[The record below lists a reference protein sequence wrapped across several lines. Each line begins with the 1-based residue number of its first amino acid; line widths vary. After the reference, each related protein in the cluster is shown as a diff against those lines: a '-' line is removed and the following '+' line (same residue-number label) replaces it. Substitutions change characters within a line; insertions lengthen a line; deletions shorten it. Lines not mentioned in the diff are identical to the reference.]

1 MNKKLLELLVAKCK
15 DMGLSEESIQKIAG
29 IASNGLAD
37 DATDEVIETRANEYL
52 PILKAMQGEATRWA
66 QNKSLKPQQQQ
77 EEKLNEASID
87 AIITK
92 VTENLSSKI
101 EEQNTVIGNLQ
112 KQLGESQRNV
122 VIASEMQ
129 KLGLTEADM
138 EFVTIPADVNVGEYL
153 GKYKQSL
160 VDRGLKPVDSSVSKE
175 AREKAESD
183 LAETMLNEYAK

>member
-52 PILKAMQGEATRWA
+52 PILKTMQGEATRWA
-66 QNKSLKPQQQQ
+66 QNKNPKTQQQ
-77 EEKLNEASID
+77 EEKLNEASIE
-87 AIITK
+87 AIIKK
-92 VTENLSSKI
+92 VTENLSTKI
-101 EEQNTVIGNLQ
+101 DEQNTVIGNLQ

-122 VIASEMQ
+122 VIANEMQ

-138 EFVTIPADVNVGEYL
+138 EFVTIPADANVVEYL

-175 AREKAESD
+175 DKEKAESD

>member
-52 PILKAMQGEATRWA
+52 PILKTMQGEATRWA
-66 QNKSLKPQQQQ
+66 QNKNPKTQQQ

-92 VTENLSSKI
+92 VTEKLSTKI
-101 EEQNTVIGNLQ
+101 DEQNTVIGNLQ

-122 VIASEMQ
+122 VIANEMQ

-138 EFVTIPADVNVGEYL
+138 EFVTIPTDANVGEYL

-160 VDRGLKPVDSSVSKE
+160 VNRGLKPADSSVSKE
-175 AREKAESD
+175 EKEKAESD

>member
-1 MNKKLLELLVAKCK
+1 MNKKLLELLIAKCK

-66 QNKSLKPQQQQ
+66 QNKNPKPQQQ

-92 VTENLSSKI
+92 VTENLSTKI
-101 EEQNTVIGNLQ
+101 EEQNTLIGNLQ

-122 VIASEMQ
+122 LIASEMQ
-129 KLGLTEADM
+129 KLGLTEEDM
-138 EFVTIPADVNVGEYL
+138 EFVTIPADANVGEYL

-160 VDRGLKPVDSSVSKE
+160 VNRGLKPTDSSVSKE
-175 AREKAESD
+175 EKEKAESD
-183 LAETMLNEYAK
+183 LADTMLSEYAK

>member
-37 DATDEVIETRANEYL
+37 DATDEAIETRANEFL
-52 PILKAMQGEATRWA
+52 PVLKTMQGEATRWA
-66 QNKSLKPQQQQ
+66 QNKNPKQQQQQ
-77 EEKLNEASID
+77 EEKLNEASIE
-87 AIITK
+87 AIIKK
-92 VTENLSSKI
+92 VTENLSTKI

-175 AREKAESD
+175 EREKAESD
-183 LAETMLNEYAK
+183 LAETMLSEYAK

>member
-1 MNKKLLELLVAKCK
+1 MNKKLLETLVAKCK

-37 DATDEVIETRANEYL
+37 DAIDEAIETRANEFL
-52 PILKAMQGEATRWA
+52 PVLKTMQGEATRWA
-66 QNKSLKPQQQQ
+66 QNKNPKPQQQQ
-77 EEKLNEASID
+77 EEKLNEASIE
-87 AIITK
+87 AIIKK
-92 VTENLSSKI
+92 VTENLSTKI

-138 EFVTIPADVNVGEYL
+138 EFVTIPEDANVAEYL

-175 AREKAESD
+175 EREKAESD
-183 LAETMLNEYAK
+183 LAETMLSEYAK

>member
-52 PILKAMQGEATRWA
+52 PILKTMQGEATRWA
-66 QNKSLKPQQQQ
+66 QNKNPKTQQQ
-77 EEKLNEASID
+77 EEKLNEASIE
-87 AIITK
+87 AIIKK
-92 VTENLSSKI
+92 VTENLSTKI
-101 EEQNTVIGNLQ
+101 DEQNTVIGNLQ

-122 VIASEMQ
+122 VIANEMQ

-138 EFVTIPADVNVGEYL
+138 EFVTIPADANVVEYL

-175 AREKAESD
+175 DKGKAESD

>member
-1 MNKKLLELLVAKCK
+1 MNKKLLETLVAKCK

-37 DATDEVIETRANEYL
+37 DATDEAIETRANEFL
-52 PILKAMQGEATRWA
+52 PVLKTMQGEATRWA
-66 QNKSLKPQQQQ
+66 QNKSPKPQQQQ
-77 EEKLNEASID
+77 EEKLNEASIE
-87 AIITK
+87 AIIKK
-92 VTENLSSKI
+92 VTENLSTKI

-138 EFVTIPADVNVGEYL
+138 EFVTIPADANVAEYL

-175 AREKAESD
+175 EREKAESD

>member
-1 MNKKLLELLVAKCK
+1 MNKKLLETLVAKCK

-37 DATDEVIETRANEYL
+37 DTTDEAIETRANEFL

-77 EEKLNEASID
+77 EGKLDEASIETV
-87 AIITK
+87 IKK
-92 VTENLSSKI
+92 VTENLSAKI
-101 EEQNTVIGNLQ
+101 EEQNTVISNLQ

-138 EFVTIPADVNVGEYL
+138 EFVTIPADANVAEYL

-175 AREKAESD
+175 EREKAESD

>member
-1 MNKKLLELLVAKCK
+1 MNKKLLELLIAKCK

-66 QNKSLKPQQQQ
+66 QNKNPKPQQQ
-77 EEKLNEASID
+77 EEKLNEASIE
-87 AIITK
+87 AIIKK
-92 VTENLSSKI
+92 VTENLSTKI

>member
-52 PILKAMQGEATRWA
+52 PILKTMQGEATRWA
-66 QNKSLKPQQQQ
+66 QNKNPKPQQQQ

-92 VTENLSSKI
+92 VTEKLSSKI
-101 EEQNTVIGNLQ
+101 DEQNTVIGNLQ
-112 KQLGESQRNV
+112 KQLGESQRKA

-138 EFVTIPADVNVGEYL
+138 EFVTIPADANVGEYL

-175 AREKAESD
+175 DKEKAESD
-183 LAETMLNEYAK
+183 LAETMLSEYAK

>member
-1 MNKKLLELLVAKCK
+1 MNKKLLETLVAKCK

-37 DATDEVIETRANEYL
+37 YTTDEAIETRANEFL

-77 EEKLNEASID
+77 EGKLDEASIETV
-87 AIITK
+87 IKK
-92 VTENLSSKI
+92 VTENLSAKI
-101 EEQNTVIGNLQ
+101 EEQNTVISNLQ

-138 EFVTIPADVNVGEYL
+138 EFVTIPADANVAEYL

-175 AREKAESD
+175 EREKAESD